1 MGLFDFFGSDD
12 TPHYTKAQQ
21 DVLDLLIY
29 ASTFQ
34 PGDALAV
41 EGEFNKLQSDP
52 QVVND
57 LFHFQVR
64 APYFERRET
73 SNDFTL
79 STVLSKAKTGG
90 VIVGPDRVETGVPIT
105 AGVAQDKRSRD
116 EYESDDD
123 GEDEMES
130 DEQHGTSP
138 SSKKQRTTDNGEV
151 PHRLNKRPSRGNSEV
166 EAMMHEQNDVKESAI
181 QHTVD
186 SLSASSRIASAKNHM
201 NDTITM
207 VRNAVENDPKL
218 TPEQRRKACSGLD
231 QAQTMID
238 ETHTKVSES
247 RDDTAINIG
256 EITKV
261 DEPKK
266 GGWLSA
272 LTSPRK
278 AASNVC
284 SAIRKVGDVCA
295 SVASSSLEAGK
306 IIANELALHVKNNS
320 QDILFLSLST
330 LIPQYTIYII
340 VLQIIVKYYQHKN
353 MSLPAIE
360 DLEKGVDIDGK
371 KLSMPRSAVNKLLA
385 MGGWDGVKKSKFWKG
400 ASDSLA
406 KMEAFQKESEDTK
419 IARLTK
425 FALDWGPI
433 IYNVAKYGY
442 TIAQSIDKDTVQNL
456 IKSFKDGDIVW
467 HTADKAKNE
476 AEQIV
481 KHVSHVDGPMITA
494 TQKGIKQSL
503 EIAIRETQSTNFY
516 VPESFSTANAKP
528 ISAALI
534 DSVKKYQKMAE
545 GKKSAFEA
553 GSNFI
558 DVLKQLNA
566 SRDEKVA
573 AVRAYKA
580 AICSLKD
587 NPKIADKAPE
597 MAAAAFK
604 TLSIKPSLVS
614 KSELTSWFGMSAV
627 GTVTTVI
634 FYKYLRGLMNEA
646 GNNILDGVLAGYKP

>member
-1 MGLFDFFGSDD
+1 MGLFDFFGADD

-21 DVLDLLIY
+21 DVLNLLIY

-41 EGEFNKLQSDP
+41 AGEFNKLQSDP

-64 APYFERRET
+64 APYFERMET

-79 STVLSKAKTGG
+79 STVLSKAQTGR
-90 VIVGPDRVETGVPIT
+90 VKVGPPFIAETGVPIT
-105 AGVAQDKRSRD
+105 VAQDKRSRD

-138 SSKKQRTTDNGEV
+138 SKKQRTTDNGEV
-151 PHRLNKRPSRGNSEV
+151 PHRLNKQPSRGISED
-166 EAMMHEQNDVKESAI
+166 EAMMHKQNDVKESAI

-186 SLSASSRIASAKNHM
+186 SFSESSRIESSKN
-201 NDTITM
+201 NTKRAINT
-207 VRNAVENDPKL
+207 VRNVVENDPNL
-218 TPEQRRKACSGLD
+218 TPEQRRKECSVLD
-231 QAQTMID
+231 QAEKLID
-238 ETHTKVSES
+238 ETHTKPSES
-247 RDDTAINIG
+247 RDDTAVNIG
-256 EITKV
+256 KV

-330 LIPQYTIYII
+330 SIPQYTIYII

-433 IYNVAKYGY
+433 IYNVAKSGY

-467 HTADKAKNE
+467 HTADTAKNE

-494 TQKGIKQSL
+494 TQNGIKQSL
-503 EIAIRETQSTNFY
+503 DIAIRETQSKNFY
-516 VPESFSTANAKP
+516 VPESLSTANAKP

-534 DSVKKYQKMAE
+534 DSVKKYQKMDE
-545 GKKSAFEA
+545 DKKSAFEA

-558 DVLKQLNA
+558 NMMKKLNA

-573 AVRAYKA
+573 AIRAYKA

-587 NPKIADKAPE
+587 NPKYADKAPE

-614 KSELTSWFGMSAV
+614 KSELMSWFGIRAA
-627 GTVTTVI
+627 GTVTTII
-634 FYKYLRGLMNEA
+634 FYKYFSGLLQKEGSQRLEA
-646 GNNILDGVLAGYKP
+646 TYGDFMRNKFG